1 MTYPLQLPTRRNVME
16 IKAMITFNINTDT
29 TNLKTEALAKDFVD
43 ELIFNTYKSNMHVF
57 DEMDLEWV

>member
-1 MTYPLQLPTRRNVME
+1 ME
-16 IKAMITFNINTDT
+16 IKALVTMIINTDT
-29 TNLKTEALAKDFVD
+29 TDLKTEALAKDFID

>member
-1 MTYPLQLPTRRNVME
+1 MNYPLQLQTRRSVME
-16 IKAMITFNINTDT
+16 IKALVTMIINTDT
-29 TNLKTEALAKDFVD
+29 TDLKTEALAKDFID

>member
-1 MTYPLQLPTRRNVME
+1 MTYHLQLPTRRSVME
-16 IKAMITFNINTDT
+16 IKALVTMVINTDT
-29 TNLKTEALAKDFVD
+29 TDLKTEALAKDFID